1 MNIFKRFVNF
11 FNKKTKNNMDFGG
24 MTMIDGGGPMVSGQW
39 INQKTGETVTVRD
52 SYMDGEGMFVVL
64 TNGQTLSMD
73 EFTDYVQMT
82 TDESDKNKPIVQ
94 QVKKDKPSY
103 DPNIVF
109 EGMEQKEQS
118 SLQKQILGDE
128 YVEDANVVET
138 ITTSNVTSD
147 SLDMV
152 YKILDKTQKP
162 KISFNVEWDS
172 YPTSEM
178 TMLKEYFGITDDDIA
193 RAIINK
199 YVNIDDICDIVTEW
213 VTQINK

>member
-1 MNIFKRFVNF
+1 MNIYKIFINF

-73 EFTDYVQMT
+73 EFTDYVQMS
-82 TDESDKNKPIVQ
+82 TDESDKNKPIAQ
-94 QVKKDKPSY
+94 PVKKDKPSY

-109 EGMEQKEQS
+109 EGMERKESS

-128 YVEDANVVET
+128 YIEEANVIET
-138 ITTSNVTSD
+138 ITTPEVISE
-147 SLDMV
+147 SLDII
-152 YKILDKTQKP
+152 YKILDKTDKP

-172 YPTSEM
+172 YPTNEM
-178 TMLKEYFGITDDDIA
+178 NMLKEYFGITNDDIA
-193 RAIINK
+193 KAIINK
-199 YVNIDDICDIVTEW
+199 YVNTDDICDIVTEW
-213 VTQINK
+213 VEQINK